1 MSAIIEVK
9 NLVKKFGKVVA
20 VDNIS
25 ITIEQGLCFGLLGPN
40 GAGKTTTIEV
50 IENVIPP
57 TSGEIFYKNKPR
69 SASFRNEVGIQF
81 QNTALLNFLTV
92 RETLETFQDLYPKT
106 VRIEELVQLCQLTE
120 FLDQYNDKISGG
132 QRQRFLLAL
141 ALINRPEVLFLD
153 EPSTGLDPQARR
165 NLWNL
170 IRKIKSEG
178 KTLILTTHYMEEA
191 QHLCDEIAI
200 MDYGKII
207 TRGAPQDL
215 IKHHSQQVTVA
226 GSYVDLFI
234 VFLLGS
240 LSLTALGLILASRG
254 TSEEFTTGILNFISW
269 PMMFLSE
276 VWFSLEGAPQWVK
289 SAAKIFPL
297 THMLKAVRRIMH
309 DGAGLMDVG
318 PELIILTTMTLAF
331 LIIGASLFSWNK

>member
-9 NLVKKFGKVVA
+9 NLVKKFGKVIA
-20 VDNIS
+20 VNNIS
-25 ITIEQGLCFGLLGPN
+25 FTIEQGICFGLLGPN

-50 IENVIPP
+50 IEDVIPP
-57 TSGEIFYKNKPR
+57 TSGEILYKNKPQ
-69 SASFRNEVGIQF
+69 SAGFRDNVGIQF

-106 VRIEELVQLCQLTE
+106 TRIEELVERCQLSE

-141 ALINRPEVLFLD
+141 ALINQPEVIFLD

-178 KTLILTTHYMEEA
+178 KTVILTTHYMEEA

-207 TRGAPQDL
+207 SQGAPAEL
-215 IKHHSQQVTVA
+215 IKRHSQQVTVILPKERFRPFA
-226 GSYVDLFI
+226 GDVSLPYREVKDTIEIMTGNVNACLDHLLSHNIDLSEI
-234 VFLLGS
+234 SLRSPNLETVFLN
-240 LSLTALGLILASRG
+240 LTGRKLR
-254 TSEEFTTGILNFISW
+254 E
-269 PMMFLSE
+269 
-276 VWFSLEGAPQWVK
+276 
-289 SAAKIFPL
+289 
-297 THMLKAVRRIMH
+297 
-309 DGAGLMDVG
+309 
-318 PELIILTTMTLAF
+318 
-331 LIIGASLFSWNK
+331 